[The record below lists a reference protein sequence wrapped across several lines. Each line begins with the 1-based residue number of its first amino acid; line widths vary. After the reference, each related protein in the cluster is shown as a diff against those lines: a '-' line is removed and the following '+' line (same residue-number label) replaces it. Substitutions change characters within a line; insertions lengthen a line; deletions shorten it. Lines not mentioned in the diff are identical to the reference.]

1 MTFTPQE
8 NQLIEKGFK
17 FNIQDKNSVRTLETL
32 GVDTEI
38 SLRHVPS
45 NISNKYEA
53 AKIIKREFFK
63 NIHNTNTSQ
72 IVKEIKTKS
81 HNIIFTKA
89 DKGNTVVAI
98 KRDEYISKTLQF
110 LDPKQFKIIKR
121 DPTELYQKFVNS
133 IIINCKSLFND
144 RDLRLLSIMN
154 PQAPKMYSLIKL
166 HKTGLPIRP
175 VVSFFSAPSYKV
187 SKKLIDLIKNYT
199 CFSSK
204 FQIINSYDLVNKINY
219 LRLPHNGKLLFFDVT
234 NLFPSIPIKETITL
248 VENLLSDNNTHPI
261 IKQEIMDTLKVCL
274 EQNYFEFN
282 NDFYTSNEGLIMGN
296 PLSPLLAEIFM
307 NFLEN
312 KISQHSNFKYFLYW
326 YRYVDDVIA
335 CFSGTDRQLNS
346 FLEFINKLHPNIKFT
361 IELESQNSINFLDLT
376 VTREKDKHVFSVF
389 RKPSHTDTVIHNSS
403 CHPIQHK
410 LAAFN
415 SMIHR
420 LISLPLNEQNFQIE
434 LNIIK
439 QIALNNGYSPSLIN
453 NLLAKQQYKKTI
465 NLIYPSIKET
475 NKNYNVITF
484 VGQSSI
490 KIKKY
495 LNIHN
500 VNVAFRTNNSLGKY
514 IKNAKSKS
522 EKTNKSGIYKLTC
535 KDCPKIYIGQTGR
548 SFGKRIK
555 EHYSNFVNNKN
566 SSNYANHLL
575 ESNHTFNPNFDIL
588 HIADKGHKLNN
599 LESLEINKLR
609 NSNLL
614 LNDQLDLN
622 SSPLL
627 NLFC

>member
-1 MTFTPQE
+1 
-8 NQLIEKGFK
+8 
-17 FNIQDKNSVRTLETL
+17 
-32 GVDTEI
+32 
-38 SLRHVPS
+38 
-45 NISNKYEA
+45 
-53 AKIIKREFFK
+53 
-63 NIHNTNTSQ
+63 
-72 IVKEIKTKS
+72 
-81 HNIIFTKA
+81 
-89 DKGNTVVAI
+89 
-98 KRDEYISKTLQF
+98 
-110 LDPKQFKIIKR
+110 
-121 DPTELYQKFVNS
+121 
-133 IIINCKSLFND
+133 
-144 RDLRLLSIMN
+144 MN

-204 FQIINSYDLVNKINY
+204 FQIINSYDLVNKINN
-219 LRLPHNGKLLFFDVT
+219 LRLPHNCKLLSFDVT